1 MEVGA
6 LRSGD
11 PDRLGPY
18 ALIGRVGEGGQGTVY
33 LGADENGRQVAI
45 KLLHAELTSDDKAR
59 ARFIRELEVAKQV
72 APFCTAQ
79 IIDADATGDRPYIVS
94 EYVRGPSLNQHV
106 LEQGPIRGAALDRLA
121 VGTATA
127 LSAIHQANVVHRDF
141 KPHNV
146 LLGPDGPRVIDFG
159 VARAISG
166 STTLTSRVIGT
177 PSYMSP
183 EQIAGDE
190 VGTASDVFCW
200 AATLVFAATG
210 EPPFGQDTIPA
221 VINRI
226 LHEEPDLGGLRGPLR
241 ELVLDCLEKDPADR
255 PTASQVLMRLLGHDE
270 VSRTAAD
277 EPAAPASA
285 GADETAMLAAGSVR
299 AAEFDDLDDL
309 DGLDEHDLADGDTD
323 VRGLPGSGDAGD
335 EVFEP
340 DPVFG
345 DDPVFDEDR
354 PGYDDGTVFRDPEAP
369 AEAAAFHRMAA
380 QDPRGLD
387 DAHDPHALDGD
398 GADPAET
405 EARSG
410 LGTPPAQ
417 WRSGDTLPPGA
428 AGRGGGLRG
437 ALAGSGRSAVLA
449 GAAALFVA
457 IVVIS
462 SVLALSS
469 GDSGKAGQKVSDPSA
484 PPAPA
489 EVLPSAPPPSTGEQ
503 PGEQRP
509 VAPADTPT
517 PGDESPA
524 AEPTTLS
531 GGPSTPSG
539 PTRTTPPSGGS
550 QPPTGGSQPP
560 PDTQDPPPGGGDP
573 DDPPPG
579 GGEPEPPPGDGGT
592 GDG

>member
-33 LGADENGRQVAI
+33 LGTDENGRQVAI

-59 ARFIRELEVAKQV
+59 ARFLRELEVAKKV

-79 IIDADATGDRPYIVS
+79 VIDADADGDRPYIVS
-94 EYVRGPSLNQHV
+94 EYVRGPSLNQQV
-106 LEQGPIRGAALDRLA
+106 LEAGPLGGAGLDRLA

-127 LSAIHQANVVHRDF
+127 LSAIHQANIVHRDF

-166 STTLTSRVIGT
+166 GTTLTSRVIGT

-190 VGTASDVFCW
+190 VGTPSDVFCW

-226 LHEEPDLGGLRGPLR
+226 LHEEPELGDLHGPLR

-255 PTASQVLMRLLGHDE
+255 PGARQVLMRLLGHE
-270 VSRTAAD
+270 ESS
-277 EPAAPASA
+277 PAAAAARPARAS
-285 GADETAMLAAGSVR
+285 GGTDETAMLAAGSVR
-299 AAEFDDLDDL
+299 AAEIGGDDD
-309 DGLDEHDLADGDTD
+309 
-323 VRGLPGSGDAGD
+323 
-335 EVFEP
+335 VFEP

-345 DDPVFDEDR
+345 DDPVFDDDD
-354 PGYDDGTVFRDPEAP
+354 PAYDDEPVFRDPEAP
-369 AEAAAFHRMAA
+369 AAAAAFHGAGA
-380 QDPRGLD
+380 
-387 DAHDPHALDGD
+387 DGD
-398 GADPAET
+398 DPAAT
-405 EARSG
+405 DAKG
-410 LGTPPAQ
+410 LEPRLLPTPAD
-417 WRSGDTLPPGA
+417 WSADDTLPP
-428 AGRGGGLRG
+428 
-437 ALAGSGRSAVLA
+437 ALAGGKGGGGGRGLREKLAGSSRSAVLA

-469 GDSGKAGQKVSDPSA
+469 GDNGKAGQKVSDPSA
-484 PPAPA
+484 PPAPTD
-489 EVLPSAPPPSTGEQ
+489 VVPSTSEPTISEEPVRQQPVAPSYTPSPSESPSESPSPSGSPAPSNSAPTTTPTGSSPPPSTG
-503 PGEQRP
+503 
-509 VAPADTPT
+509 
-517 PGDESPA
+517 
-524 AEPTTLS
+524 
-531 GGPSTPSG
+531 
-539 PTRTTPPSGGS
+539 TPPTDPED
-550 QPPTGGSQPP
+550 PPT
-560 PDTQDPPPGGGDP
+560 DPEEPPGGGGGDP
-573 DDPPPG
+573 
-579 GGEPEPPPGDGGT
+579 GT
-592 GDG
+592 GGQDAG